1 MNLPRVAQA
10 ARLQWW
16 RRTVQGVTALAA
28 NANLAGFW
36 TGRIYQGAS
45 KSICV
50 PFLNCYSCPGALGA
64 CPVGTVQAFAVN
76 RSLPVFALGTV
87 VVSGGVAGRAICG
100 WLCPFGLLQELAHRG
115 RRALGPLPPL
125 LTKLKYAVMLA
136 MLPAA
141 AWLVGAGGFGTTYFC
156 AYICPA
162 GTLEAGIPLL
172 LTNPSLRSLAGA
184 VFTWKLA
191 ILAVLVWATVVYY
204 RPFCRTLC
212 PLGAFYGLFNRA
224 AVLRLR
230 FSETL
235 CLSCGSCGA
244 ACPVGINLPAGRNS
258 SECVRCLRC
267 VQACPS
273 GALRFGTTATLGQ
286 AALADLAQEA
296 KHD

>member
-1 MNLPRVAQA
+1 MNLPRVTPT

-16 RRTVQGVTALAA
+16 RRLVQAVVALAA

-64 CPVGTVQAFAVN
+64 CPVGTLQAFAVN
-76 RSLPVFALGTV
+76 RSLSVFALGTV
-87 VVSGGVAGRAICG
+87 VASGGVAGRAICG

-115 RRALGPLPPL
+115 RRALGPLPVL
-125 LTKLKYAVMLA
+125 LTKLKYVVMVA

-172 LTNPSLRSLAGA
+172 LTNPSLRSLAGI
-184 VFTWKLA
+184 VFTWKMA
-191 ILAVLVWATVVYY
+191 ILVLLVWASVVYY
-204 RPFCRTLC
+204 RPFCRTTC

-230 FSETL
+230 FDEVV
-235 CLSCGSCGA
+235 CLSCGACSA
-244 ACPVGINLPAGRNS
+244 ACPVGIDLPAGRNS

-267 VQACPS
+267 TEACPS
-273 GALRFGTTATLGQ
+273 GALRFGAAPVFGQ
-286 AALADLAQEA
+286 AALAALTKEERQD
-296 KHD
+296 